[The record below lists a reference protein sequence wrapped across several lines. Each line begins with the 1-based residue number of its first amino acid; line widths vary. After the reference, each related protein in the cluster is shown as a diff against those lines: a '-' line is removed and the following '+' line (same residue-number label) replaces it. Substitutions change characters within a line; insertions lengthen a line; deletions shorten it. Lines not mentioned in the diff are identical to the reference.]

1 MPKENRSTSTSSI
14 PEQLLD
20 DIRDALKAKPLDELP
35 PGLQELVRREQQ
47 QQSGK
52 SGGKGEQKTGGTDKG
67 HGKKPSSTVDQ
78 FGLPRDPAERQQ
90 ALQELKEFLQ
100 QEARQLE
107 KLQQQAQRNPG
118 GT

>member
-1 MPKENRSTSTSSI
+1 
-14 PEQLLD
+14 
-20 DIRDALKAKPLDELP
+20 LP

-52 SGGKGEQKTGGTDKG
+52 SGGKTDTKSGSQGEQKAGGTDKG
-67 HGKKPSSTVDQ
+67 HRKRSSSTVDQ

-100 QEARQLE
+100 QEARRLE